1 MTENAKKVI
10 TPNSVF
16 LKDVER
22 AGGESVSSCYQCKKC
37 SSGCPL
43 AFAMDIV
50 PDRVMHMIHLGMKD
64 GVLGSSTIW
73 ICASCETCSTRCP
86 NDIDIAKIM
95 DTLRQMC
102 IREGRE
108 PKEKQVSQFHEVFLK
123 SFKGRGRVFEL
134 EMIGR
139 YKMKTGEYTK
149 DMKLGLDM
157 LKKGKLRLL
166 PHGIKGRK
174 EVKEIFKKAKEKV
187 GG

>member
-10 TPNSVF
+10 TPNSIF

-22 AGGESVSSCYQCKKC
+22 VSGESVSSCYQCKKC
-37 SSGCPL
+37 SNGCPV

-50 PDRVMHMIHLGMKD
+50 PDRIMHMIHLGIND
-64 GVLGSSTIW
+64 RVLGSSTIW

-108 PKEKQVSQFHEVFLK
+108 PKEKQIPQFHEVFLK

-157 LKKGKLRLL
+157 LKKGKLRLF
-166 PHGIKGRK
+166 PHGVKGRK
-174 EVKEIFKKAKEKV
+174 EVKDIFKKAEEK
-187 GG
+187 GRR

>member
-1 MTENAKKVI
+1 LEGKSKISERARIMTESAKKAV
-10 TPNSVF
+10 TPNSSF

-37 SSGCPL
+37 SSGCPV
-43 AFAMDIV
+43 AFAMEIV

-64 GVLGSSTIW
+64 PVLASNTIW

-86 NDIDIAKIM
+86 NDIDIAKVM

-108 PKEKQVSQFHEVFLK
+108 PKEKQIPQFHEVFLK

-134 EMIGR
+134 EMIG
-139 YKMKTGEYTK
+139 
-149 DMKLGLDM
+149 
-157 LKKGKLRLL
+157 
-166 PHGIKGRK
+166 HGVKGRK
-174 EVKEIFKKAKEKV
+174 EVKDIFKKAEEK
-187 GG
+187 GRR